1 METKISIWNPSLFA
15 VSIGKLDMQLSLGDQ
30 SAEVFGQLHGLMNLV
45 PGQNHLE
52 IDGQIEPKLDPR
64 GEASKSIA
72 EFFSKYLQGKDSKI
86 AVTITGFQYANC
98 VWLTTA
104 LRDLR
109 INTIFP
115 GVASGFEL
123 LSGIDMHQL
132 DVVLEEKAINQRLF
146 GESNTKML
154 VRTDLKA
161 NVKMPASIQIPLRIP
176 NVSVKLSME
185 NERSQPIGLL
195 RSEREN
201 CTYNQSA
208 GGSFRLN
215 MSQFYPID
223 FPNDSE
229 RKGMAGFITD
239 LLNKNGSI
247 MMRLASDSGEWDQGA
262 FPNIQT
268 RMGILALSHI
278 PIAGA
283 PLIPAMDSFKHPPVK
298 IMSVDIISGLPKSMV
313 LLMSFAITNPSVVQT
328 ALGSLNLK
336 VIFENAIMG
345 VAKVKDFKL
354 KCCGQSTILAGTFEF
369 QPKSADLVTS
379 QKFLSNFVSGYF
391 THGKPQ
397 QVTCDITFKS
407 MTGFTHVYV
416 CHP

>member
-30 SAEVFGQLHGLMNLV
+30 SAEVFGQLHGLMNLA
-45 PGQNHLE
+45 PGQNLLE
-52 IDGQIEPKLDPR
+52 IDGQIEPKLDLH
-64 GEASKSIA
+64 GQASKSIA
-72 EFFSKYLQGKDSKI
+72 EFFSKYLRGKDSKI

-98 VWLTTA
+98 VWITTA

-123 LSGIDMHQL
+123 LTGIDMHQL
-132 DVVLEEKAINQRLF
+132 DVVLEEKAIDQRLF

-161 NVKMPASIQIPLRIP
+161 NVKMPASIHIPLSIP
-176 NVSVKLSME
+176 NVSVMLSME
-185 NERSQPIGLL
+185 NERSQSIGLL

-223 FPNDSE
+223 FVNDSE
-229 RKGMAGFITD
+229 RKGMADFITD

-247 MMRLASDSGEWDQGA
+247 VMRLSSDPAEWDQGA
-262 FPNIQT
+262 FPDIQT
-268 RMGILALSHI
+268 RMGMLALSHI
-278 PIAGA
+278 PITGA

-298 IMSVDIISGLPKSMV
+298 IMSIDIISGLPKSMV
-313 LLMSFAITNPSVVQT
+313 LLLSFAITNPSVVQT
-328 ALGSLNLK
+328 ALGGLNLI
-336 VIFENAIMG
+336 VMFENARMG
-345 VAKVKDFKL
+345 VATVKDFKL

-369 QPKSADLVTS
+369 QPQSADIATS
-379 QKFLSNFVSGYF
+379 RKFLSNFVSGYF
-391 THGKPQ
+391 THGKSQ
-397 QVTCDITFKS
+397 QVMRLITTKAIA
-407 MTGFTHVYV
+407 GFHHLYL
-416 CHP
+416 CRL